1 MIQIN
6 ISKLRNIPGAH
17 LDMDLRCM
25 PECSRY
31 GYDDLRFAE
40 DLTFR
45 GQVENCGNGMYKID
59 GAYQGKL
66 VLTCSRCAQ
75 AFFLPAAGDLHRTY
89 IAQQA
94 KPAPEDSD
102 DSEEEETI
110 HFSGNDIDITQEILT
125 EIYLSL
131 PMQPLCRPDC
141 RGLCPVCGQDLN
153 NGSCACKGE
162 QIDPRWQKLKDF
174 VESKKGV

>member
-1 MIQIN
+1 MIHIN

-17 LDMDLRCM
+17 LDVDLHCQ
-25 PECSRY
+25 PQCSQY
-31 GYDDLRFAE
+31 GYNDLRFAE
-40 DLTFR
+40 DLSFQ
-45 GQVENCGNGMYKID
+45 GQIENCGNGTYQIN
-59 GAYQGKL
+59 GAYQGRL
-66 VLTCSRCAQ
+66 ILTCSRCAQ
-75 AFFLPAAGDLHRTY
+75 EFSLPVDGTLRRTY
-89 IAQQA
+89 VAQQG
-94 KPAPEDSD
+94 KPFPENMEET
-102 DSEEEETI
+102 EEEETI
-110 HFSGNDIDITQEILT
+110 DFSGNDIDLTQEILT

-153 NGSCACKGE
+153 NGSCACIGE